1 MAVARVLV
9 VDDEAHSRDL
19 MNRILTE
26 AGFEVVDT
34 FSAEEAVALLHR
46 EPFDLVTLDLM
57 MPHVDGFE
65 CCRRMRAFSEVPIV
79 FVTARGETYNEVQ
92 GLACGADDYVQKP
105 YNPESVV
112 GRVKAL
118 LRRSTRRHA
127 DDSPAGAARIGPVVL
142 DVRAQEAFVHGQ
154 PLGLTGKE
162 FELLCLLVENCGTIV
177 TRERLAHVVWGAD
190 FELESRTLDV
200 HVYRLRKKLD
210 EAAGLGQYVLTKRQ
224 RGYLLSPALR
234 TIE

>member
-19 MNRILTE
+19 MARILGD

-34 FSAEEAVALLHR
+34 FNAEEAVALLHR
-46 EPFDLVTLDLM
+46 EPFDAVTLDVM

-65 CCRRMRAFSEVPIV
+65 CCRRIRAFSSVPIM
-79 FVTARGETYNEVQ
+79 FVTARGETYNEVR
-92 GLACGADDYVQKP
+92 GLELGADDFIHKP
-105 YNPESVV
+105 YHPESVV
-112 GRVKAL
+112 SRVKAL
-118 LRRSTRRHA
+118 LRRSRTKA
-127 DDSPAGAARIGPVVL
+127 EDPPPGTSFIGPVVL
-142 DVRAQEAFVHGQ
+142 DVRAQEAFVHGTA
-154 PLGLTGKE
+154 LGLTGKE
-162 FELLCLLVENCGTIV
+162 FELLCVLVENCGTIV
-177 TRERLAHVVWGAD
+177 TRERLAQLVWGAD

-234 TIE
+234 AVE